1 MLQQGKEICL
11 LLSTSNKNNRESTC
25 PVSLTLGD
33 CHILAG
39 GTAGED
45 AKDQCPPQS
54 SALQMGSHPNP
65 WFCYVWVHF

>member
-11 LLSTSNKNNRESTC
+11 LLSTSNKNNRERTC
-25 PVSLTLGD
+25 PVSLTLD

-39 GTAGED
+39 GTAGKD
-45 AKDQCPPQS
+45 AKGQCPPQS
-54 SALQMGSHPNP
+54 SALQTVSHPNP

>member
-39 GTAGED
+39 GTVGERR
-45 AKDQCPPQS
+45 
-54 SALQMGSHPNP
+54 
-65 WFCYVWVHF
+65 